1 MRIVITGGALRG
13 RALPGKLG
21 PGIRPTAAR
30 VREALFSVLGQ
41 DLTGWTVLDAYAGS
55 GLLGFEAFSRGAE
68 VTLVERDLRARGAM
82 RDRAKDL
89 GVQAEWIPGATPKAL
104 GKRKWDV
111 VLADPPYAAEPEAV
125 LKGLA
130 PHVGRV
136 LVLEH
141 AAAVDTP
148 EITGELVRDRVR
160 TYGDSALS
168 VYRVSEGNQSPP

>member
-1 MRIVITGGALRG
+1 
-13 RALPGKLG
+13 
-21 PGIRPTAAR
+21 

-82 RDRAKDL
+82 RDRAEAL
-89 GVQAEWIPGATPKAL
+89 GVQAEWIPGATPKVL
-104 GKRKWDV
+104 GTRQWDL
-111 VLADPPYAAEPEAV
+111 VLADPPYAAEPEGV

-130 PHVGRV
+130 PHVGSI

-148 EITGELVRDRVR
+148 EATAALVRDRVR

-168 VYRVSEGNQSPP
+168 VYRVSDGNQSPP

>member
-1 MRIVITGGALRG
+1 MV
-13 RALPGKLG
+13 
-21 PGIRPTAAR
+21 
-30 VREALFSVLGQ
+30 GQ

-55 GLLGFEAFSRGAE
+55 GLLGFEAASRGGE

-89 GVQAEWIPGATPKAL
+89 GIQAEWIAGATPKAL
-104 GKRKWDV
+104 GKRQWDL

-130 PHVGRV
+130 PHVGQL

-141 AAAVDTP
+141 AAMVETP
-148 EITGELVRDRVR
+148 ETVATSDSMADLVRDRVR
-160 TYGDSALS
+160 TYGDTGLS
-168 VYRVSEGNQSPP
+168 LYRRL